1 MSMSRQSARAPRRRR
16 VAGTPIFGTI
26 LPMRRHTVAIL
37 ALDQVVA
44 LDLAIPSQVFG
55 GYAESPYT
63 ALLCGI
69 AAGPVRTNVGFDV
82 VTQRGLD
89 ALAGAAP
96 VGGPGFGDPRR
107 EPPPAVLAAL
117 RDAPGRKVSICTG
130 AFALAAAGLLD

>member
-1 MSMSRQSARAPRRRR
+1 MSMETESAVEPACPR
-16 VAGTPIFGTI
+16 VAGVPFSVTI
-26 LPMRRHTVAIL
+26 LPIPRHSVAIL

-69 AAGPVRTNVGFDV
+69 APGPVRTNVGFDV

-89 ALAGAAP
+89 ALAEADTL
-96 VGGPGFGDPRR
+96 VVPGV
-107 EPPPAVLAAL
+107 E
-117 RDAPGRKVSICTG
+117 
-130 AFALAAAGLLD
+130 